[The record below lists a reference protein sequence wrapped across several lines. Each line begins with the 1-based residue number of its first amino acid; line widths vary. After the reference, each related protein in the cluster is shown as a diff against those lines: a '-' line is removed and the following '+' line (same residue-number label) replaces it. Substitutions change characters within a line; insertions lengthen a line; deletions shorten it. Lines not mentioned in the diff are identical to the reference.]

1 MQEREK
7 YKLSTYQTIETLRET
22 SMCRVELV
30 ESSLDSLKYIKKTYH
45 SDKRA
50 VYRILSGIECQ
61 YIPKV
66 YEVFFGED
74 TVVIEQYIEGSNLE
88 ELINEKMVF
97 SKADVK
103 RIMNSLLT
111 AIETLHKNKVLHRDI
126 KPANIII
133 NKDGD
138 AVLIDYSIARIYHPE
153 QSSDTEYLGTAGYAA
168 PEQYGFSQSDY
179 RTDIYAFGVTMKHI
193 VSRKNVSR
201 RVYTAISRCAEF
213 DPSHRFQSIDELVGF
228 IKQGRKIKLCM
239 TLFGSVAVVLV
250 AVLFILK
257 IQGNNKSLTGTE
269 SGVISGENSGSVSQG
284 DLIYEMTDQRIV
296 DVNGAENTVPC
307 LPVKEKE
314 KSYAKVNLHDG
325 NKETQVTAVQDNNSI
340 IVIIDGKTTFTFTD
354 DMGISPLDYP
364 DGTTYGEIVFYD
376 LNNDGALEIIPVI
389 TNAVKTQLLTGNI
402 SFLKNYTLGWCVYY
416 DNGVYNCAD
425 GYMMARLDSF
435 EINESTPGCIYAD
448 FPSYYTI
455 KDGRVVLCW

>member
-1 MQEREK
+1 
-7 YKLSTYQTIETLRET
+7 
-22 SMCRVELV
+22 MCCVELV

-88 ELINEKMVF
+88 ELINNNRVF

-133 NKDGD
+133 NKNGD

-193 VSRKNVSR
+193 VSRKNVSG
-201 RVYTAISRCAEF
+201 RVYAAISRCAEF
-213 DPSHRFQSIDELVGF
+213 DPNHRFQSIDELVGF
-228 IKQGRKIKLCM
+228 IKQGRNIKLWM
-239 TLFGSVAVVLV
+239 ALFGSLAVVLV
-250 AVLFILK
+250 AVFFILN

-269 SGVISGENSGSVSQG
+269 SGVISGGNSGAVSQG
-284 DLIYEMTDQRIV
+284 NLIYEMTDQRIV
-296 DVNGAENTVPC
+296 GVNGAENTVPC

-314 KSYAKVNLHDG
+314 NSSATVNLHDG

-340 IVIIDGKTTFTFTD
+340 IVIINGKTTFTFTD

-376 LNNDGALEIIPVI
+376 LNNDGTLEIIPVI
-389 TNAVKTQLLTGNI
+389 TNAVKTQLLTGST

-416 DNGVYNCAD
+416 DNGVYTCAD

-435 EINESTPGCIYAD
+435 EIYASTPGIIHAD

-455 KDGRVVLCW
+455 KDGRVILCQ